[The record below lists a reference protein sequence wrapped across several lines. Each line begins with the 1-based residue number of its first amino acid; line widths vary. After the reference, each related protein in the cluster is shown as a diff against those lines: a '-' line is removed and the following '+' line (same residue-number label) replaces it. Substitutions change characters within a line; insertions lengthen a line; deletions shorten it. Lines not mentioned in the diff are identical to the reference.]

1 MKLAI
6 ESANLK
12 LNEINF
18 INAHSTS
25 TPAGDLAEIKA
36 VKRLFENSCNQD
48 DVYITSLK
56 GTMGKKYIHPLLSSS
71 LFFNHLSDNKL
82 LGHLLG
88 AAGAVESIFTMLTCK
103 EKIIPPSIN
112 IDKLDPALKLE
123 ESPFL
128 KIVANHNII
137 LDKAKLI
144 ALKNSFGFGGTNAC
158 LIISSYNN

>member
-1 MKLAI
+1 M
-6 ESANLK
+6 
-12 LNEINF
+12 
-18 INAHSTS
+18 
-25 TPAGDLAEIKA
+25 
-36 VKRLFENSCNQD
+36 
-48 DVYITSLK
+48 
-56 GTMGKKYIHPLLSSS
+56 LS
-71 LFFNHLSDNKL
+71 
-82 LGHLLG
+82 
-88 AAGAVESIFTMLTCK
+88 CK

-123 ESPFL
+123 ETPFL